1 MVWSQFRLSNIRR
14 LPQRHTGT
22 SGHRSRGCD
31 ITVPPN
37 LNKEMNRTSAK
48 SALTK
53 RLWNR
58 TGIQKYH
65 SCLFLPRIR
74 RRMHIFLSM
83 EKTSLLLNYR
93 LCARKGNYWRL
104 EVFRE
109 SAETT
114 RVQTGTETHLLPAFF
129 FVSSLNTSQW
139 CIFMSTQLELL
150 KSLLFFFS
158 TKMRWVYTAPWG
170 SAMRYVGSSLM
181 NSPLQL
187 ISFPKYPLESQK
199 VSHENSS
206 KLSECMECNLRLVIH
221 PA

>member
-14 LPQRHTGT
+14 LPQQHTGT

-37 LNKEMNRTSAK
+37 LNKEMNQTSAK
-48 SALTK
+48 SALTN
-53 RLWNR
+53 RLWNQ
-58 TGIQKYH
+58 TGIRKYH
-65 SCLFLPRIR
+65 SCLFLPGIW

-83 EKTSLLLNYR
+83 EKNGLIIKLQVVHSERKLLKAGSIQGVCRDVPRADRDWNPSTSCFLWALSQYLSIMNIH
-93 LCARKGNYWRL
+93 
-104 EVFRE
+104 EH
-109 SAETT
+109 S
-114 RVQTGTETHLLPAFF
+114 TGAFKVTAFF
-129 FVSSLNTSQW
+129 F
-139 CIFMSTQLELL
+139 
-150 KSLLFFFS
+150 
-158 TKMRWVYTAPWG
+158 TKMRWVYTPARG
-170 SAMRYVGSSLM
+170 SATCNVGSSLM

-187 ISFPKYPLESQK
+187 ISFPTYPLESQK